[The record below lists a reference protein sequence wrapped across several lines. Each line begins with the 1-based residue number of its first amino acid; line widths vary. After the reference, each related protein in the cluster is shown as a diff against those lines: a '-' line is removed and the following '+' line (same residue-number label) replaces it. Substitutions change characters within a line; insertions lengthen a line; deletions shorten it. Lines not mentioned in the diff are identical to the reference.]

1 MLEEREDDSPLLDC
15 VSLVTNKVENQFFY
29 RTCYWMQV
37 TMLRSSCI
45 LILDFVWTLEQLFNT
60 EI

>member
-1 MLEEREDDSPLLDC
+1 MLEEREDGSPLLDC

>member
-1 MLEEREDDSPLLDC
+1 MLEEREAGSPLLDC

-29 RTCYWMQV
+29 RSCYCMQV
-37 TMLRSSCI
+37 TMLRSSCL
-45 LILDFVWTLEQLFNT
+45 LILDFVWTLEQLSNT